1 MRLYP
6 ILCTIFGCPKVVL
19 GCLGSSSDGRFG
31 SVEDTQGW
39 NFGVQT
45 DTSMEAWIRKH
56 FLLDFGRVCVTLH
69 TRNRIYAS
77 VVFLPTSDRF
87 RTHVC
92 IPKVSKTLPIANL
105 CKLQKPC
112 FRVEGIAKIGVPDFL
127 VRYRICFEKH
137 SVWKALCSFS
147 D

>member
-1 MRLYP
+1 M
-6 ILCTIFGCPKVVL
+6 
-19 GCLGSSSDGRFG
+19 D
-31 SVEDTQGW
+31 
-39 NFGVQT
+39 
-45 DTSMEAWIRKH
+45 AWIRKL
-56 FLLDFGRVCVTLH
+56 FFLDFGRVCVTLH

-77 VVFLPTSDRF
+77 VVFLSILGRFPTQ
-87 RTHVC
+87 VC
-92 IPKVSKTLPIANL
+92 IAKVSKTLPIANL

-127 VRYRICFEKH
+127 VRYRISFEKH